1 LTGGGGERRRC
12 GDWYGGG
19 EWGSEFLAVAGGT
32 RERGGG
38 GRGREA
44 DGRCHTREGRGRVPR
59 IEGEAVIP
67 GMLEWCRRAD
77 EGENGAVIPGMAPS
91 FDGERGEGVGEGE
104 DGGRDANHGGGG
116 MVEPCT
122 NLTSGRLR

>member
-1 LTGGGGERRRC
+1 
-12 GDWYGGG
+12 
-19 EWGSEFLAVAGGT
+19 VGT

>member
-1 LTGGGGERRRC
+1 
-12 GDWYGGG
+12 
-19 EWGSEFLAVAGGT
+19 
-32 RERGGG
+32 
-38 GRGREA
+38 
-44 DGRCHTREGRGRVPR
+44 VPR

-104 DGGRDANHGGGG
+104 DGGTFDGERGWRQRRESWRRGYGRTVHQ
-116 MVEPCT
+116 P
-122 NLTSGRLR
+122 NL